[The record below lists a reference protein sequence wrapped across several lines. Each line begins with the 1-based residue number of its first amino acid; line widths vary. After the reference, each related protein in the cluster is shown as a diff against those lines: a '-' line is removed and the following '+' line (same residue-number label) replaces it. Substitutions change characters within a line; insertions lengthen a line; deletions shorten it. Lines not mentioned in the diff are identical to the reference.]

1 MKYRIIAALFFLILL
16 LIYVFKIAP
25 FLNTDSQIVNLVVV
39 LIIFFIGA
47 LLGWISRK
55 FDKNS
60 K

>member
-1 MKYRIIAALFFLILL
+1 MKYRIIAALFFLMLL

-47 LLGWISRK
+47 LLWWISRK

>member
-1 MKYRIIAALFFLILL
+1 MKYRIIAALFFLMLL

-47 LLGWISRK
+47 LLGWISRE

>member
-1 MKYRIIAALFFLILL
+1 MLL